1 MSTVIDT
8 LITDR
13 TREDVDELLALL
25 AAEINPAGDHKGSY
39 NASDLN
45 RVGEAVEYL
54 AQRLPLVGIRC
65 KAASL
70 RTDWMGGDNPD
81 IPTEDQ
87 MAEYLS
93 AVAGIREAIR
103 DYRPDAAL
111 PDSMRF
117 LDFNEANQIESL
129 LRAAEDVVTKV
140 MLSYRGYSGRLVS
153 GVNCLP

>member
-1 MSTVIDT
+1 MSVIDE

-13 TREDVDELLALL
+13 GE
-25 AAEINPAGDHKGSY
+25 GSFY

-54 AQRLPLVGIRC
+54 TQRLPLVGIRC

-70 RTDWMGGDNPD
+70 RTDWTAADLPSVG
-81 IPTEDQ
+81 Q
-87 MAEYLS
+87 MEEYLT
-93 AVAGIREAIR
+93 AVADIREAIR
-103 DYRPDAAL
+103 DYQPDAAL
-111 PDSMRF
+111 PGSMRF

-129 LRAAEDVVTKV
+129 LKAAEDVVTKV

-153 GVNCLP
+153 GVNALP